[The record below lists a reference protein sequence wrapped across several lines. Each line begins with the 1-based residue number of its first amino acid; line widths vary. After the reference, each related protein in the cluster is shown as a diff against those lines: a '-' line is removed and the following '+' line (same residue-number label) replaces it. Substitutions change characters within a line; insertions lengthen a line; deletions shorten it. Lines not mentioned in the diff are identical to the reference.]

1 MTLSWANEPFKAVK
15 GHTTQG
21 EGTTGRKAPRCG
33 RAGAR
38 GPQQEDQQVEAWCGG
53 VKDLPENPDGILGL
67 DGEGLFIELM
77 SLF

>member
-38 GPQQEDQQVEAWCGG
+38 GPQQEDQHSGG
-53 VKDLPENPDGILGL
+53 LVWGGQGPAR
-67 DGEGLFIELM
+67 ELRWNTGAGQGG
-77 SLF
+77 SFY